1 MEKGLL
7 LPPFNCRTELLKVQ
21 GDLSE
26 HGTLL
31 GVKPTLLL
39 FSSGS
44 SAVKSISDLSNLS
57 KHTVVWCLVQQLN

>member
-39 FSSGS
+39 FSSRKLCCEIDQRLEQP
-44 SAVKSISDLSNLS
+44 V
-57 KHTVVWCLVQQLN
+57 